1 MGVEGSTVKGDGTRW
16 VLLVEDDDDNREAL
30 LDFLADA
37 DYEAKGV
44 AGGLAA
50 LNLLETSRPSLILS
64 DYVLQDM
71 DGRELRRR
79 VRELLG
85 VLAPPFVLL
94 TGMARS
100 DIKDISG
107 TILLKPID
115 GEQLLS
121 VVAQHYG
128 DRQSQ

>member
-1 MGVEGSTVKGDGTRW
+1 VTDHGPKW
-16 VLLVEDDDDNREAL
+16 VLLVEDDDDNREAIV
-30 LDFLADA
+30 DFLGGA
-37 DYEAKGV
+37 DYEVRGV
-44 AGGLAA
+44 SGGLAA
-50 LNLLETSRPSLILS
+50 LELLEKSRPSLILS

-85 VLAPPFVLL
+85 ASAPPFVLL

-107 TILLKPID
+107 TILLKPVD
-115 GEQLLS
+115 GDQLLS
-121 VVAQHYG
+121 VIAQHCNG
-128 DRQSQ
+128 

>member
-1 MGVEGSTVKGDGTRW
+1 MASEVSVVKGDETKW

-30 LDFLADA
+30 LDFLGDA

-85 VLAPPFVLL
+85 AAAPPFVLL
-94 TGMARS
+94 TGMDRS

-115 GEQLLS
+115 GDQLLS
-121 VVAQHYG
+121 VVALHYNG
-128 DRQSQ
+128 